1 MNKEQLMVRDESDHE
16 TVAAAMRQIN
26 QAWLNGRVEDL
37 TPLVH
42 PGIVVAFPGF
52 TGRARGR
59 D

>member
-1 MNKEQLMVRDESDHE
+1 MVRDESDHE